1 MKAKIAIIGNGGLS
15 RELQAYFSE
24 FDLDY
29 SIYVSDEYHH
39 DSIDNNVFKL
49 STLDT
54 DENAV
59 IIAIS
64 DPSVKQS
71 IVESLPDDTEY
82 ISFIHPESVVYSD
95 VGPGT
100 IVGPKAVITT
110 DVVIGKH
117 CLINCGV
124 TVGHDTVLG
133 DYCTVNPNAAV
144 SGNCSLG
151 NNVFVGANASIREKI
166 NVTNNTVIGMGAVV
180 VHDITVPH
188 GTYVGVPAIK
198 LEERRTIPFGFIT
211 TEVSKNSPYA
221 PAGDPSFKIN
231 PVTL

>member
-29 SIYVSDEYHH
+29 SIYVSDEYYH
-39 DSIDNNVFKL
+39 DSDKNNLFKL

-54 DENAV
+54 EENAV

-64 DPSVKQS
+64 DPIAKEN

-82 ISFIHPESVVYSD
+82 ISFIHPDSVVYSD
-95 VGPGT
+95 VGAGT

-110 DVVIGKH
+110 DITIGKH
-117 CLINCGV
+117 CLINCSV
-124 TVGHDTVLG
+124 TIGHDTILG
-133 DYCTVNPNAAV
+133 DYCTVNPGAAI
-144 SGNCSLG
+144 SGNCTLG

-166 NVTNNTVIGMGAVV
+166 NIVGNTTIGMGAVV
-180 VHDITVPH
+180 VNDIITPH
-188 GTYVGVPAIK
+188 GTYVGVPAMK
-198 LEERRTIPFGFIT
+198 LESRRTRHPDVIT
-211 TEVSKNSPYA
+211 TELSKDSPYA
-221 PAGDPSFKIN
+221 PAGNPSFKIN

>member
-29 SIYVSDEYHH
+29 SIYVSDEYYH
-39 DSIDNNVFKL
+39 DSDKNNLFKL

-54 DENAV
+54 EENAV

-64 DPSVKQS
+64 DPIAKEN

-82 ISFIHPESVVYSD
+82 ISFIHPDSVVYSD
-95 VGPGT
+95 VGAGT

-110 DVVIGKH
+110 DITIGKH
-117 CLINCGV
+117 CLINCSV
-124 TVGHDTVLG
+124 TIGHDTILG
-133 DYCTVNPNAAV
+133 DYCTVNPGAAI
-144 SGNCSLG
+144 SGNCTLG
-151 NNVFVGANASIREKI
+151 NNVFVGSNVSIREKI
-166 NVTNNTVIGMGAVV
+166 NIVGNTTIGMGAVV

-211 TEVSKNSPYA
+211 TELSKDSPYA
-221 PAGDPSFKIN
+221 PAGNPSFKIN